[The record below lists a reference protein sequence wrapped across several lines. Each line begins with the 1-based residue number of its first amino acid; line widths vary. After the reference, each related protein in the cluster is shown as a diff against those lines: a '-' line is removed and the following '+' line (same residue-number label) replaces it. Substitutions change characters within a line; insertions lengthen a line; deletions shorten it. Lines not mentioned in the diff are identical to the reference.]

1 MGNRNKFLWFLYSV
15 FLLSQSNQTRGWLFS
30 SKETPTENPSENSAI
45 SGDVVAEFSMET
57 PGNRKGVQLV
67 ENAKNRMAKSNSCWQ
82 NAYQNLFAGCSEILA
97 GEEKRSRLAW
107 HLSDCFQKD
116 SGRPGFP
123 YCDAKSSMLKCLT
136 KLDEDAR
143 KVYLE
148 FYLETNSICH
158 QLQTDAFKRQTERLV
173 NELKKSAQF
182 AEDKLDII
190 EEKAEELLQ
199 SSSHIH
205 DSLASI
211 DVQTQQ
217 VSKMTKNVE
226 DHVNVVLKH
235 AEAVYE
241 QSKEIAGSQ
250 SELQESQAQMKNKLE
265 ESMEVLHKSYHN
277 VVQEISR
284 LKNEAVEI
292 EKKIGEVGDA
302 MASKMNTLQSK
313 ADDIGNIAGISLDKQ
328 KQLLDGQSVALDGL
342 EFLTKFQSQALEQT
356 RGTLQQ
362 LSELGNK
369 QQDQL
374 LQRQELLQQTHDRLA
389 ENSKTI
395 LEAQEAFESK
405 QTSMFVALD
414 KLFAL
419 HNAMLL
425 EARLIKAF
433 VFYFISIYI
442 LHMFTSTKQTY
453 VVRTK
458 LYIGISATCLIE
470 VAILRYATTSIEQ
483 QTWIISLVRWLFLLL
498 ALFQLLYAIWTFRD
512 LELANH
518 HMILE
523 MYKNHTD
530 LVKGKRLNTE
540 CSWESDCDSDVNWS
554 SFVDTEIKEDIDSL
568 GDPDYMLPEEV
579 VENSVATSLT
589 PTKTYNLRC
598 RRY

>member
-1 MGNRNKFLWFLYSV
+1 MGNRNNFLCFLFTV
-15 FLLSQSNQTRGWLFS
+15 FLLSQSNQTGGWLFF
-30 SKETPTENPSENSAI
+30 SKETPTENPSKNSEI
-45 SGDVVAEFSMET
+45 SSDVVAEFSMET
-57 PGNRKGVQLV
+57 PGNRKGVQLI
-67 ENAKNRMAKSNSCWQ
+67 ENAKNKMATSNSCWQ

-97 GEEKRSRLAW
+97 REEKRSRLAW

-116 SGRPGFP
+116 SGRLGFP

-136 KLDEDAR
+136 ELDEDAR

-190 EEKAEELLQ
+190 EEKAEELLH
-199 SSSHIH
+199 SSNHIH

-235 AEAVYE
+235 AEAVHE
-241 QSKEIAGSQ
+241 QSKEIA
-250 SELQESQAQMKNKLE
+250 ESQAQMKNKLE
-265 ESMEVLHKSYHN
+265 ESMEVLHKSYDD

-292 EKKIGEVGDA
+292 EKKIGKVGDS

-313 ADDIGNIAGISLDKQ
+313 ADDIGDLAGISLDKQ

-342 EFLTKFQSQALEQT
+342 EFLTKFQSQALEES

-362 LSELGNK
+362 LAELWNK

-389 ENSKTI
+389 KNSKTI
-395 LEAQEAFESK
+395 LESQEAFESK
-405 QTSMFVALD
+405 QASMFVALD

-433 VFYFISIYI
+433 VFYFISIFI
-442 LHMFTSTKQTY
+442 LHMLTSTKQTY
-453 VVRTK
+453 VVRPK
-458 LYIGISATCLIE
+458 LYIGISITCLIE
-470 VAILRYATTSIEQ
+470 VAILRHATLSIEQ
-483 QTWIISLVRWLFLLL
+483 QTWIISLVRSLFVLFG
-498 ALFQLLYAIWTFRD
+498 LFQFLYAIWTFRD

-523 MYKNHTD
+523 MYKNNTD
-530 LVKGKRLNTE
+530 PVKGKRLNTE
-540 CSWESDCDSDVNWS
+540 CSWDSDCDSDVNWS
-554 SFVDTEIKEDIDSL
+554 SFIDTEIKEDIDSL

-579 VENSVATSLT
+579 MENSVATSLT
-589 PTKTYNLRC
+589 TTKTYNLRC
-598 RRY
+598 RR

>member
-1 MGNRNKFLWFLYSV
+1 MCLLRRGAPLCPAPLKSYNLHICLRTTRQGDGYFLPRNSNRKPIGEFRDF
-15 FLLSQSNQTRGWLFS
+15 RR
-30 SKETPTENPSENSAI
+30 
-45 SGDVVAEFSMET
+45 VVAEFSMET

-97 GEEKRSRLAW
+97 GEEKRSRLLGISVIA
-107 HLSDCFQKD
+107 SRKT
-116 SGRPGFP
+116 PEAGF
-123 YCDAKSSMLKCLT
+123 SLL
-136 KLDEDAR
+136 
-143 KVYLE
+143 
-148 FYLETNSICH
+148 
-158 QLQTDAFKRQTERLV
+158 TDAFKRQTERLV

-265 ESMEVLHKSYHN
+265 ESME
-277 VVQEISR
+277 
-284 LKNEAVEI
+284 
-292 EKKIGEVGDA
+292 KKIGEVGDA

-395 LEAQEAFESK
+395 LEAQCSRNSDYRSFS
-405 QTSMFVALD
+405 FL
-414 KLFAL
+414 
-419 HNAMLL
+419 
-425 EARLIKAF
+425 
-433 VFYFISIYI
+433 
-442 LHMFTSTKQTY
+442 
-453 VVRTK
+453 
-458 LYIGISATCLIE
+458 GISATCLIE
-470 VAILRYATTSIEQ
+470 VAIL
-483 QTWIISLVRWLFLLL
+483 
-498 ALFQLLYAIWTFRD
+498 RD

-598 RRY
+598 ADTNHADTFFPRALDI